1 MPLSAEARD
10 QIRLLL
16 AAIGVAVLVIVSVIG
31 TMAFAPALYRHEI
44 NWKWVRFGVVTVGF
58 AAYCLWTYWKAR
70 KHLAFW
76 GILLGVLVLH
86 FLGVGYFYY
95 AGAGLPLL
103 VFGPVV
109 ALEWALL
116 AVAVH
121 HFLGIGPPIGKQR

>member
-1 MPLSAEARD
+1 MPLRTEVKD

-16 AAIGVAVLVIVSVIG
+16 MAAGVAALVIVLVIG
-31 TMAFAPALYRHEI
+31 TMVFAPGLYRHEI

-76 GILLGVLVLH
+76 GILLCVLVLH
-86 FLGVGYFYY
+86 LLGVGYFYY

-103 VFGPVV
+103 IFGPVV

-116 AVAVH
+116 AIAVH
-121 HFLGIGPPIGKQR
+121 HFLGIGPPIRRQR